1 LKKEDIILS
10 YMSRYRDWLLNDYFD
25 EETKA
30 ELKSIEDNEAE
41 IEERF
46 YRDLEFGTG
55 GMRGKMGAGT
65 NRMNKYIVRKAT
77 QGLANYIINY
87 FDDASSPLSVVIA
100 YDSRH
105 NSPEF
110 AREAALVLAGNG
122 IKTYLFEELKP
133 TPELSFA
140 VRHFQAKAGIVITAS
155 HNPPEYNG
163 YKVYG
168 PDGCQLV
175 PEKAREVMAEI
186 AEIDD
191 FNLIRTLSQEEALEQ
206 DLLEYIGDE
215 VEEAYFQAVKEVL
228 PDTELAAQSGSEIR
242 IIYTPLH
249 GTGSKPVRSFLN
261 QLGFKELM
269 MVQRQAEPDPEFS
282 TVKSPNPEEEQAYT
296 LALELAEEYQPD
308 LILAT
313 DPDCDRLGVL
323 VKEAEAFSS
332 SRAVEKG
339 EVDQSELS
347 DEPEAVQIKEGAGLS
362 SNYRAL
368 NGNEIGVLM
377 ADYLLLRLQ
386 EKGQLPD
393 EGVIIKTIVSTEMI
407 CSIAEEFGVEVMDV
421 LTGFKYIGEKIKQF
435 EGTEQEFI
443 FGFEESYGY
452 LTGTYARD
460 KDAVNAAALL
470 ATMALY
476 YQEEE
481 NKSLLDR
488 LAELREQHGYYLEDL
503 KSIRLEGKEGQEKID
518 RTLEELREN
527 YPDEIAGQ
535 ELMVFKDYLNQ
546 EAVNCQSGEFKELG
560 LPSSNVLQFRLADE
574 SLITVRPSGTEPK
587 LKIYFAVRGGSES
600 QARERLSLLQ
610 EEFMDLVYS
619 ILG

>member
-1 LKKEDIILS
+1 MS
-10 YMSRYRDWLLNDYFD
+10 YMSRYRDWLLNDYID

-30 ELKSIEDNEAE
+30 ELKSIEGDEAE

-46 YRDLEFGTG
+46 YKDLEFGTG

-87 FDDASSPLSVVIA
+87 YDDADGPRSVVIA
-100 YDSRH
+100 YDSMH
-105 NSPEF
+105 NSQEF
-110 AREAALVLAGNG
+110 AEEAALVLAGNG
-122 IKTYLFEELKP
+122 IKAYLFEELKP

-140 VRHFQAKAGIVITAS
+140 VRYFQAKAGIVITAS

-168 PDGCQLV
+168 PEGCQLV
-175 PEKAREVMAEI
+175 PEKAREVTAEI
-186 AEIDD
+186 NEIDD
-191 FNLIRTLSQEEALEQ
+191 FNIIKHLAKEEALEQ
-206 DLLEYIGDE
+206 NLLEYIGDE
-215 VEEAYFQAVKEVL
+215 VEEAYFQAIREVL
-228 PDTELAAQSGSEIR
+228 PDTELAAQDGSEIR

-249 GTGSKPVRSFLN
+249 GSGSKPVRNFLS

-269 MVQRQAEPDPEFS
+269 MVQRQANPDPEFS
-282 TVKSPNPEEEQAYT
+282 TVKSPNPEERQAFT

-313 DPDCDRLGVL
+313 DPDCDRLGVM
-323 VKEAEAFSS
+323 VKRSEALSN
-332 SRAVEKG
+332 SRAVEKANVDQG
-339 EVDQSELS
+339 EVAVEQEEGENSGADSQ
-347 DEPEAVQIKEGAGLS
+347 DE
-362 SNYRAL
+362 NYRIL

-386 EKGQLPD
+386 EKGKLPD
-393 EGVIIKTIVSTEMI
+393 KGVIIKTIVSTEMV
-407 CSIAEEFGVEVMDV
+407 CSIAEEFGVDVMDV
-421 LTGFKYIGEKIKQF
+421 LTGFKFIGEKIKEF
-435 EGTEQEFI
+435 EDTDQEFI

-503 KSIRLEGKEGQEKID
+503 KAIRLEGKEGQEKID
-518 RTLEELREN
+518 RTLERLRGK
-527 YPDEIAGQ
+527 YPEEIADQ
-535 ELMVFKDYLNQ
+535 QLLVFKDYLNR
-546 EAVNCQSGEFKELG
+546 EEVNCQTGECQDIEL
-560 LPSSNVLQFRLADE
+560 PASNVLQFRLADE
-574 SLITVRPSGTEPK
+574 SLVTVRPSGTEPK
-587 LKIYFAVRGGSES
+587 LKIYFAVRNSSEAE
-600 QARERLSLLQ
+600 AREQLNLLQ
-610 EEFMDLVYS
+610 DEFMDLVYG
-619 ILG
+619 ILD